1 MKTIKS
7 KILLGMV
14 ATIVISMFVLG
25 SVSIFM
31 NFTSSIDMVQTSME
45 GTAQVTADRIQ
56 SELKSYEEVA
66 QATGTMVQLS
76 NPATTVAEK
85 EQLINVYAEEYGM
98 TRGNLLDV
106 SGNSLFDGNNY
117 ADRDYFQYAMQ
128 GECYVSTPVRSA
140 VTNELTV
147 IVAGPLWQDGIPDT
161 TVVGVVYFVPDE
173 NFLND
178 IMASVHITKNSVPYI
193 IDKDGN
199 TIADPNAE
207 RVCNENIEEE
217 AKSDAS
223 LQKLASYHEK
233 MRAGESGIGEYA
245 IDGVDKLFAYAP
257 ISGTDGW
264 SLGLSVPKSD
274 LMGPVYRG
282 AIATIA
288 LIVVSIIIGLFIS
301 IRLAVSIGNPI
312 ELCVRRISLL
322 AQGDLNTPTPQ
333 IKTKDETGHLVRE
346 TSHIMRT
353 LQGLIGDIQY
363 LLNKMSEGNFNVR
376 SKNIQY
382 YIGDYQQLLPA
393 INKIT
398 HGLSE
403 ILSQIHVAAEQVAA
417 GSNQVAMGSQAL
429 AQGATE
435 QASAVQE
442 LSATVNEIAAY
453 SQKTAEMALS
463 TKREVD
469 KAGAE
474 LQESDECILTLNN
487 IMHNISDSSKEISK
501 IISTIEDIAFQT
513 NILALNAAVE
523 AARAGEAGKGFA
535 VVADEVR
542 NLASKSD
549 QAAKATKELIEK
561 SVVAVQD
568 GAKMMEKV
576 TSTVENVLTSAEQ
589 AVSSMDKVSEAVQQ
603 QRDSI
608 SQITQGIDQISSVV
622 QTNSATAEQ
631 SAAASEEL
639 SGQADMLKSLVQN
652 FTLYREDD
660 TTQE

>member
-1 MKTIKS
+1 MKSIKS
-7 KILLGMV
+7 KILLGMIT
-14 ATIVISMFVLG
+14 TIVISMLVLG
-25 SVSIFM
+25 GVSIFM
-31 NFTSSIDMVQTSME
+31 NFSSSIDMVQTSME
-45 GTAQVTADRIQ
+45 GTAKVTADRIQ
-56 SELKSYEEVA
+56 AELKAYEEVA
-66 QATGTMVQLS
+66 QATGGIARLS
-76 NPATTVAEK
+76 DPTTTIAQKQE
-85 EQLINVYAEEYGM
+85 LINTYAEAYDM

-140 VTNELTV
+140 VTDELTV
-147 IVAGPLWQDGIPDT
+147 IVAGPLWQDGIPNSSI
-161 TVVGVVYFVPDE
+161 VGVIYFVPDE

-178 IMASVHITKNSVPYI
+178 IMASVHITENSAPYI

-207 RVCNENIEEE
+207 RVCNENIENE

-223 LQKLASYHEK
+223 LQTLANYHSK
-233 MRAGESGIGEYA
+233 MRAGESGVGEYVM
-245 IDGVDKLFAYAP
+245 DGVDKLFAYAP
-257 ISGTDGW
+257 VSGTDGW

-282 AIATIA
+282 AIVTVI
-288 LIVVSIIIGLFIS
+288 LIVVSILVGLS
-301 IRLAVSIGNPI
+301 IAIRMAVSIGKPI
-312 ELCVRRISLL
+312 ELCVHRISLL
-322 AQGDLNTPTPQ
+322 AQGDLSTPIPQ
-333 IKTKDETGHLVRE
+333 IRTQDETGHLVRE
-346 TSHIMRT
+346 TAHIMNT

-363 LLNKMSEGNFNVR
+363 LLSKMAEGNFNVR
-376 SKNIQY
+376 SQNVNH
-382 YIGDYQQLLPA
+382 YIGDYQALLPA

-398 HGLSE
+398 HDLSD
-403 ILSQIHVAAEQVAA
+403 ILSQIHMASEQVAA
-417 GSNQVAMGSQAL
+417 GSSQVAMGSQAL
-429 AQGATE
+429 AQGTTE
-435 QASAVQE
+435 QASAVEE
-442 LSATVNEIAAY
+442 LSATVNDIATS
-453 SQKTAEMALS
+453 SQKTAEMALDA
-463 TKREVD
+463 KKEAD
-469 KAGAE
+469 KAGVE
-474 LQESDECILTLNN
+474 LKESDACILALND

-561 SVVAVQD
+561 SVVAVAD
-568 GAKMMEKV
+568 GAKMMEQV
-576 TSTVENVLTSAEQ
+576 TSNVENVMNSAEK
-589 AVSSMDKVSEAVQQ
+589 AVSSMDRVAEAVQQ

-652 FTLYREDD
+652 FTLYNENDE
-660 TTQE
+660 TQG